1 MYYPEEIVEQVRTGN
16 NIVDVIGSYV
26 RLQKKGSSYFGL
38 CPFHNEKSPSFSVSE
53 NKQMYYCFGCGVG
66 GNVFSFLMQYENLS
80 FQEAIKQLADR
91 AGISLPEVELSQ
103 EQKAQISKRQRLL
116 QVNKD
121 AAAFYYHVLR
131 TEEGKT
137 AREYLD
143 KRALGEE
150 IRKRFGLGYSGKYSN
165 ALYLYLKKKGYA
177 DELLT
182 ESGLILYREKT
193 GASDR
198 FWNRVMFPIMDI
210 NNKVIAF
217 GGRVM
222 GDGQPKYLNSPET
235 AVFEK
240 SANLYGMNYAKTTRK
255 PYMIICEGYMDVIA
269 MHQAGFTNAVAS
281 LGTAFTSRHGLLLKR
296 YTKEVCLAYDSDGAG
311 QKAAMRAI
319 PILENAGL
327 NVRIIHMD
335 PYKDPDEFIKNL
347 GSEAFEKRI
356 AEAEPSFMFEIS
368 VAEKQFR
375 MSDPA
380 GRSLFLQQAARM
392 MLRFP
397 EEVVR
402 NVYIEAFC
410 SKYGVDPS
418 AFVKMVNRLGAS
430 MDPLQL
436 QKAATPAEDMQRPG
450 KEAKKKVT
458 ADDAVVS
465 AQMHLMT
472 WIVEMPALMDK
483 LKELI
488 SEEDFDDPLYRKVFE
503 MLSEEYRKTGQM
515 TPARL
520 LSAFEEIEDQQ
531 KIAALLN
538 TRTETD
544 DDPGA
549 KEKALTELVIRIKRH
564 TLDKKIRS
572 ASTGEALQQLILER
586 NKLQKLTISLPR

>member
-1 MYYPEEIVEQVRTGN
+1 MYYPEEIVEQVRSGN

-53 NKQMYYCFGCGVG
+53 NKQMFYCFGCGVG

-80 FQEAIKQLADR
+80 FQEAIRQLADR
-91 AGISLPEVELSQ
+91 AGITLPEIELSQ
-103 EQKAQISKRQRLL
+103 EQKAQISKRQGLL

-121 AAAFYYHVLR
+121 AAAFYYHLLR
-131 TEEGKT
+131 TEEGSA
-137 AREYLD
+137 ARQYLD
-143 KRALGEE
+143 RRALSED
-150 IRKRFGLGYSGKYSN
+150 IRKKFGLGYSGKYSN
-165 ALYLYLKKKGYA
+165 ALYLYLKKKGYN

-210 NNKVIAF
+210 NNKVVAF

-240 SANLYGMNYAKTTRK
+240 SAHLYGLNYAKTTRK
-255 PYMIICEGYMDVIA
+255 PYLIICEGYMDVIA

-281 LGTAFTSRHGLLLKR
+281 LGTAFTARHSVLIKR

-319 PILENAGL
+319 PILENAGI

-356 AEAEPSFMFEIS
+356 EEAEPSFMFEIS

-410 SKYGVDPS
+410 SKYGVDQA

-430 MDPLQL
+430 VDPLKL
-436 QKAATPAEDMQRPG
+436 QKDREETDEPQRTGPSV
-450 KEAKKKVT
+450 KKKVH
-458 ADDAVVS
+458 ADDALVS
-465 AQMHLMT
+465 AQKHLMT
-472 WIVEMPALMDK
+472 WIVEVPELMDK
-483 LKELI
+483 LKGLI
-488 SEEDFDDPLYRKVFE
+488 SEEDFDDPLYRKVYE
-503 MLSEEYRKTGQM
+503 MLSDEYEQTKKM

-520 LSAFEEIEDQQ
+520 LSAFEELEDQQ

-538 TRTETD
+538 TGTETD
-544 DDPGA
+544 DEPGA
-549 KEKALTELVIRIKRH
+549 REKALTELVVRIKRH
-564 TLDKKIRS
+564 TLDKKIRG

-586 NKLQKLTISLPR
+586 NKLQKLHISLS